1 MDKQRA
7 TWLLIACTLLLLLF
21 SGSIVLAY
29 GQEQAPAPPPPSGSN
44 QPSGGNPPSSSSDG
58 AQKRYYRQRPGDQR
72 PSDDGDRM
80 RAHFRSQRLSG
91 MSMGVGFRLGPPG
104 RWWNN
109 PQLASKLGLTTEQQK
124 KMDDIFQQS
133 RLSLI
138 DLVAAVQKQE
148 LIMQPL
154 LDADP
159 PDEAKI
165 IAQIDR
171 VAQARADLEKS
182 NARMLLGLRRV
193 LTPDQWKKLQ
203 DARGAM
209 DRPRGGFDG
218 RGGPGGW
225 SGGPGGGPGGD
236 GPPPPGY

>member
-1 MDKQRA
+1 MDMDKQRA

-44 QPSGGNPPSSSSDG
+44 PPSSSSDG
-58 AQKRYYRQRPGDQR
+58 AQKRYQPRPDDRGR
-72 PSDDGDRM
+72 GRMPSR
-80 RAHFRSQRLSG
+80 FRGQGLSD
-91 MSMGVGFRLGPPG
+91 MSRGVGFRLGPPG

-109 PQLASKLGLTTEQQK
+109 PQLASKLALTAEQQK

-154 LDADP
+154 LDADQ

-203 DARGAM
+203 DARRAM

-225 SGGPGGGPGGD
+225 SGGPGGRPGGD

>member
-1 MDKQRA
+1 MDMDKQRA
-7 TWLLIACTLLLLLF
+7 TLLLIACTLLLLLF

-29 GQEQAPAPPPPSGSN
+29 GQEQPAAPAPPSSN
-44 QPSGGNPPSSSSDG
+44 TSNDKGPQRGYTRDGG
-58 AQKRYYRQRPGDQR
+58 QRPYDQR
-72 PSDDGDRM
+72 RFDGRRPDHMRPAFHRGPSMEIG
-80 RAHFRSQRLSG
+80 L
-91 MSMGVGFRLGPPG
+91 RLGPPG

-109 PQLASKLGLTTEQQK
+109 PEMASKLGLTAEQQK

-148 LIMQPL
+148 LILQPL
-154 LDADP
+154 LAADQ

-171 VAQARADLEKS
+171 VATARADLEKS
-182 NARMLLGLRRV
+182 NARMLLGLRRQ

-203 DARGAM
+203 DMRQGW
-209 DRPRGGFDG
+209 DRPRGGFGSG

-225 SGGPGGGPGGD
+225 RGGASGGS
-236 GPPPPGY
+236 GPPPPAGY